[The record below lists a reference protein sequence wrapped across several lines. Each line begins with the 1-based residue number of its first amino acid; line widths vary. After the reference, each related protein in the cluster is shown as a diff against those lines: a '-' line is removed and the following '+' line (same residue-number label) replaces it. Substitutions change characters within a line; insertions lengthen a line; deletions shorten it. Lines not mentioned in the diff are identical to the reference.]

1 MYISSTPNVVIS
13 AIIPSPQIAMKTQL
27 LTAVTLMTFFGVTL
41 PSAAQEETIPES
53 KEMFRCDI
61 TQEQP
66 QTLVTGMVSQDHPE
80 PLPLINWSAEYFQSE
95 NEALFLCQEVSEQ
108 LQTFYEAGELTS
120 LSLVSGTVEGEAVV
134 CLEREMGAGCERDRV
149 LFTLNTDQ
157 NPKAVLYE
165 LITAEFK
172 PPRTRGDFPTR
183 LDFSFFD
190 WF

>member
-1 MYISSTPNVVIS
+1 M
-13 AIIPSPQIAMKTQL
+13 AMKTQL
-27 LTAVTLMTFFGVTL
+27 LIPLTLMTFFGATL
-41 PSAAQEETIPES
+41 ASAAQEESLPANPEAES
-53 KEMFRCDI
+53 TATEEMFRCDM

-66 QTLVTGMVSQDHPE
+66 RTLVTGMVSQDHPE

-95 NEALFLCQEVSEQ
+95 NEALFLCQDVSQQ
-108 LQTFYEAGELTS
+108 LQTFYAAGELTN
-120 LSLVSGTVEGEAVV
+120 LSLVSGTVDGEAVV

-149 LFTLNTDQ
+149 LFTLDTDQ

-165 LITAEFK
+165 LIAAEFK

>member
-1 MYISSTPNVVIS
+1 
-13 AIIPSPQIAMKTQL
+13 
-27 LTAVTLMTFFGVTL
+27 MTCFGMTV
-41 PSAAQEETIPES
+41 PSAAQEGTISETSEVESNAS

-61 TQEQP
+61 TQAQP
-66 QTLVTGMVSQDHPE
+66 QTLVTGMVSQDYPE

-95 NEALFLCQEVSEQ
+95 NEALFLCQEVSQQ

-120 LSLVSGTVEGEAVV
+120 LSLISGTVEGEAVV
-134 CLEREMGAGCERDRV
+134 CLERDMGAGCERDRV
-149 LFTLNTDQ
+149 LFTLDTNK

-165 LITAEFK
+165 LIAAEFK

-183 LDFSFFD
+183 LDFSFFN